1 MNKSSN
7 ALGLPNPVQRVQYM
21 LCGLRKSGK
30 PGSILLQ
37 REAMA
42 SSFSRD
48 MEEKLT
54 PPNPTAMLQGLGQMG
69 RDGRRRLSTS
79 FSQEEDRAGLLL
91 IRGLPRWLSGEES
104 ACRRTCRLEPWGGKI
119 PGAGKGSPLQYSC
132 LGNPMDRGAWRASV
146 HGVTNSQT

>member
-1 MNKSSN
+1 MPSASQILSS
-7 ALGLPNPVQRVQYM
+7 VYSTCRVAWE
-21 LCGLRKSGK
+21 GLRSKGQFCS
-30 PGSILLQ
+30 
-37 REAMA
+37 REKAMA
-42 SSFSRD
+42 SSLSRD

-54 PPNPTAMLQGLGQMG
+54 PPNPTAMPQGLGQMG
-69 RDGRRRLSTS
+69 RDGRTPLSTS
-79 FSQEEDRAGLLL
+79 FSQEDRAGLLL

-104 ACRRTCRLEPWGGKI
+104 ACCRSCGLEPWGGKI